1 MINSGDLIQSLKEV
15 PEHKLKILDLARES
29 VKEDGSLDL
38 DGLSYRSEEVKEAT
52 DEAEAYIT
60 EVEELV
66 TRLAVV
72 MRG

>member
-1 MINSGDLIQSLKEV
+1 MINSEDLIRSFKEV
-15 PEHKLKILDLARES
+15 PETKLKILDLARGS

-38 DGLSYRSEEVKEAT
+38 DALAYRSEEVKEAT
-52 DEAEAYIT
+52 DEAEAYIS

-66 TRLAVV
+66 ARLAPL